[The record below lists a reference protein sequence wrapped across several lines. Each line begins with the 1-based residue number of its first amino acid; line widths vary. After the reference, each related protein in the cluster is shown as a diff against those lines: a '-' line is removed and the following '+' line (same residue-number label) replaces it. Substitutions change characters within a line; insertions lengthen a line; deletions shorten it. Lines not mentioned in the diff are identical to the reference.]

1 MISWDLEE
9 PLYQLGSARHHQER
23 PAPDDEP
30 FERGASEQLSRDEV
44 AAGADAHGLEGAE
57 SPGLR
62 RASSNS
68 ISLPLRPAPFSGVA
82 AFVWSIGGRRQK
94 APEGVQ
100 WI

>member
-23 PAPDDEP
+23 ADSDDEP
-30 FERGASEQLSRDEV
+30 LERGASKQLGRDEV
-44 AAGADAHGLEGAE
+44 AGGADAHGLDGTE